1 MRDIVLVLI
10 VMGSLPIILMRPW
23 VGIIMWN
30 WLGFMNPHRFTWGFA
45 YDFPFSAL
53 VALATLAGLLFT
65 RDRRMLVN
73 SSVLWVWVIWIVWM
87 NITTFF
93 ALIPQDAVMQ
103 WDKVMK
109 IQFFALLAMVLVYKP
124 EHIKI
129 LVWVITG
136 SLAFYGIK
144 GGFFAIE
151 TGGGERVYGPRG
163 SFFEDNNAMGLVLVM
178 TVPLLR
184 FVQLQLKDKWA
195 RLALLG
201 SILLTLLAAF
211 ATFSRG
217 ALLAALAVLGML
229 AMRGRQRIALAAVMI
244 LLVPILI
251 VSMPDKWM
259 ARMLSI
265 DDYQSD
271 GSAMGRINAWW
282 FAFNLAKDHVFGG
295 GFETFDPQLFM
306 RYAPNPTDFH
316 DAHSIYFEVLG
327 EHGFIGLALFLM
339 LGALTLLTA
348 QNVVSRVRNAPAA
361 KEKELHWCFDLASMI
376 QVSLIGY
383 AIGGAFLGLAYFDLF
398 YGLIAILLIV
408 KRYVDETLAA
418 PAVAREPAV
427 ETTAASADA
436 APEPLS
442 AFTADG
448 RPNPYALLGHQAD
461 QGARRHR

>member
-1 MRDIVLVLI
+1 MRDLILIMIVL
-10 VMGSLPIILMRPW
+10 GSLPVILMRPW
-23 VGIIMWN
+23 VGIMMWN

-45 YDFPFSAL
+45 FDFPFSAL
-53 VALATLAGLLFT
+53 VALATLAGLVFT

-73 SSVLWVWVIWIVWM
+73 SGVLWVWLIWIVWM
-87 NITTFF
+87 NVTTLF
-93 ALIPQDAVMQ
+93 ALIPGDAVPQ

-124 EHIKI
+124 EHIKT

-151 TGGGERVYGPRG
+151 TAAGERVYGPRG

-184 FVQLQLKDKWA
+184 WVQLQIQEKWA
-195 RLALLG
+195 RLAVLG
-201 SILLTLLAAF
+201 AILLTLLAAF

-217 ALLAALAVLGML
+217 ALLAAVGVLGML
-229 AMRGRQRIALAAVMI
+229 ALRGRQRIALGAAMV
-244 LLVPILI
+244 LVVPFLI
-251 VSMPDKWM
+251 MAMPDKWM
-259 ARMLSI
+259 ARMMTI
-265 DDYQSD
+265 EDYQSD

-282 FAFNLAKDHVFGG
+282 FAFNLAKDHFFGG

-306 RYAPNPTDFH
+306 QYAPNPTQFH

-327 EHGFIGLALFLM
+327 EHGFVGLVLFLA

-348 QNVVSRVRNAPAA
+348 QSVTRKIQNAPADKA
-361 KEKELHWCFDLASMI
+361 KELHWCFDLASMI

-383 AIGGAFLGLAYFDLF
+383 AIGGAFLGLAYFDLL
-398 YGLIAILLIV
+398 YALIGLLLIV

-418 PAVAREPAV
+418 PSTVTEPGAERSTDNHDV
-427 ETTAASADA
+427 IPETVLAS
-436 APEPLS
+436 
-442 AFTADG
+442 TADG
-448 RPNPYALLGHQAD
+448 RPNPYAMLGHQA
-461 QGARRHR
+461 GAEMRSER